1 MHTYEFIFKCKR
13 CEKEVWE
20 HVTSPD
26 ILTREKLDGMEFQLT
41 CPNPGCGWIGKRTGA
56 EAEKIMAALKP
67 ISTSG

>member
-26 ILTREKLDGMEFQLT
+26 ILTRLGRNWMGWSSNLPAQTLVADGSANEPAWKQ
-41 CPNPGCGWIGKRTGA
+41 K
-56 EAEKIMAALKP
+56 K
-67 ISTSG
+67 